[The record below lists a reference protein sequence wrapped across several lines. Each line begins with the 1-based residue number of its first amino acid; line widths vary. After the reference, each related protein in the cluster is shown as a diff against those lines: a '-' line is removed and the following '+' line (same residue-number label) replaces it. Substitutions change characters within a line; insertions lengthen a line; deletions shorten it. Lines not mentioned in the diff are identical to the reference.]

1 MGLPMTA
8 ASALGIMREKVDP
21 VLYELFETE
30 KLFYTKLKKQRAE
43 SVSQRPYR
51 IPTLMTMPGQFSG
64 YSPDGGDLGLG
75 SGMDIEHAEVYP
87 IFHKLAFSWTQLYKY
102 ATDSG
107 AKSVVDGVKV
117 ITEKAMETINFAID
131 ATAQGPGNGQLG
143 VIQSVAGAVAT
154 MAIPNGASGVY
165 EGMQVNIVDSGILNL
180 RNAGGPL
187 TIIAIDTVE
196 SNTIT
201 FSAALPG
208 TVVAGDLIVDTFIV
222 PGNTV
227 GLYGIKYHQNNATT
241 GFWQNLDRSA
251 FPYRLRTSRVNAGG
265 SALLLIHVL
274 QILAKIRKSVG
285 KDVFKK
291 GKYMAYCNTE
301 QEEQYKLLG
310 IQVQTVLKQGPG
322 KEKTSD
328 LDLLYEGDITMQG
341 IPVETSVRA
350 DQTRIDFLDMS
361 NWGRVVSK
369 ELAFYKGPDGE
380 IAFPKY
386 GATGGITSEWLQYI
400 DIGHQIFNTNPLR
413 GGYIDALATPQVY

>member
-1 MGLPMTA
+1 MGLPLTGA
-8 ASALGIMREKVDP
+8 AILGLMREKVDP
-21 VLYELFETE
+21 VVYELFEHE
-30 KLFYTKLKKQRAE
+30 IFFYTRLEKQRAE

-51 IPTLMTMPGQFSG
+51 IPLMMTLPGQFAG
-64 YSPDGGDLGLG
+64 YSPDGSDMGLG

-87 IFHKLAFSWTQLYKY
+87 IFHRLAVSYTQLAKY

-107 AKSVVDGVKV
+107 AKSVVDAVKL
-117 ITEKAMETINFAID
+117 ITDKSLETIKLAID
-131 ATAQGPGNGQLG
+131 ATSQGPGNGQLG
-143 VIQSVAGAVAT
+143 VIQSVNGAVAT

-165 EGMQVNIVDSGILNL
+165 EGMQVNIVDSVIANL
-180 RNAGGPL
+180 RNNGDPL
-187 TIIAIDTVE
+187 TIIAIDAVE

-201 FSAALPG
+201 FSAPLPG

-265 SALLLIHVL
+265 AALLLIHVM

-285 KDVFKK
+285 GDVFKK

-322 KEKTSD
+322 DKKTND

-369 ELAFYKGPDGE
+369 ELSFFKDPEGRMVW
-380 IAFPKY
+380 PKY
-386 GATGGITSEWLQYI
+386 GTSGGITSEWMFYY

-413 GGYIDALATPQVY
+413 GGYIDSLATPQVY